1 MKAGIKIS
9 LVSGFLLLFAVSRA
23 QLNSLEISPEKEKMF
38 TPYMIWRHSGSEGLA
53 EFKRDHPHDYL
64 KELWYYCES
73 FYIKKDYVK
82 EGIFLDVSFID
93 ITRFEDLR
101 KESDEALILMPGY
114 KDALIMLPSN
124 KLIYRP

>member
-9 LVSGFLLLFAVSRA
+9 LVSGFLLLFAVSKA

-73 FYIKKDYVK
+73 FYIKRNYTN
-82 EGIFLDVSFID
+82 EGAVIDVAMIAID
-93 ITRFEDLR
+93 RFESYR
-101 KESDEALILMPGY
+101 KETEEFVVIMPGFR
-114 KDALIMLPSN
+114 DVLVLIPTN
-124 KLIYRP
+124 KLLYKP